1 MKDVLFCV
9 LKQIFILNME
19 LSILCRQ
26 AGQGEPKSQ
35 LSQVL
40 QPGITADTTSF
51 MWALVIGTQ
60 VLILVWSVLYPLD
73 HLRNTPIS

>member
-19 LSILCRQ
+19 LAILYRH
-26 AGQGEPKSQ
+26 AGQGEPRSQ
-35 LSQVL
+35 PTQVF
-40 QPGITADTTSF
+40 QPGVTADTSF

-60 VLILVWSVLYPLD
+60 VLILV
-73 HLRNTPIS
+73 